1 MILSISYE
9 GIDSCKFTGF
19 VEKKLSRIKVNRGP
33 KAPPSAW
40 YRVKY
45 VPKNLLKVLD
55 HV

>member
-33 KAPPSAW
+33 NAPPSTW